1 MIRAR
6 LRRLLGWVLSV
17 ADIGIRIFG
26 FWPEALQVLAI
37 LSGWG
42 LVTFGVASLLV
53 WQVWPISLGL
63 FLLSIVGWGHMRMLF
78 GKGLYKLSR
87 SGSKARN
94 VARG

>member
-6 LRRLLGWVLSV
+6 LRRLLGWARQIGAAVVCVL
-17 ADIGIRIFG
+17 RL
-26 FWPEALQVLAI
+26 WPEALQVLGI

-53 WQVWPISLGL
+53 WQVWPISLG
-63 FLLSIVGWGHMRMLF
+63 FLVLSMVGWGHMRMLF

-87 SGSKARN
+87 SGPKTRN

>member
-6 LRRLLGWVLSV
+6 LRRLLKWARSSGAGAIRVL
-17 ADIGIRIFG
+17 RL
-26 FWPEALQVLAI
+26 WPEALQVLGI

-42 LVTFGVASLLV
+42 LITFGVASLLV

-63 FLLSIVGWGHMRMLF
+63 LVLSIVGWGHMRMLF

-87 SGSKARN
+87 NAPKTRE